1 MQYYSVYET
10 DPSPANLVERADK
23 LAFVKD
29 GFSLTA
35 FFFGALWL
43 IYQRMWIE
51 LVVYVAVFSALEWAA
66 AANQKAAGMLGIAMF
81 GLTVLFALE
90 ASDLRIAMLRRRGYK
105 FAGVAIGRDRSSA
118 ELSFFRSW
126 LPLQGAAAEEPER
139 APIAAS
145 VSQTPK
151 PLLRSERDE
160 VIGSFPN
167 A

>member
-10 DPSPANLVERADK
+10 DTPAANLVERADK
-23 LAFVKD
+23 LAFVKE

-51 LVVYVAVFSALEWAA
+51 LAVYVAVFGALEWAA
-66 AANQKAAGMLGIAMF
+66 AANKQSAGMLGIAMF

-126 LPLQGAAAEEPER
+126 LPLQAAAGDER
-139 APIAAS
+139 EHAPITAP
-145 VSQTPK
+145 VSQTPR
-151 PLLRSERDE
+151 PLLRGERDE